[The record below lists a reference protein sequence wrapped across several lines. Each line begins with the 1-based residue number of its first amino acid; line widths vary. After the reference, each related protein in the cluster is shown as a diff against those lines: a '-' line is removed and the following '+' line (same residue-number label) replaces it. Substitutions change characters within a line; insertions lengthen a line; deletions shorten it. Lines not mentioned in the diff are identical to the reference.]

1 MQMIESI
8 SEWKKIRSTLQ
19 NQSIGFVPTMGNLHA
34 GHASL
39 LQRSIHENSTTIL
52 SIFVNPTQFN
62 DANDLNRYPKTLEA
76 DLDMARNL
84 GVDYVFFP
92 NTDMMYPDEYRY
104 RVTENTFSAQ
114 LEGQHRPGHFDGVLT
129 VVLKLFNLIKPHKA
143 YFGEKDRQQLLLIQ
157 DMVKALFLDIEIIAC
172 PTIRDASGLALSSRN
187 QFLSIENK
195 RLAARFPEILQS
207 NSASDEIVGQLSNL
221 GFVVD
226 YVQDYG
232 QYRFGAVKIQSI
244 RLIDNFDIPTTDDS
258 VVRRRVYE
266 Q

>member
-8 SEWKKIRSTLQ
+8 SEWKKIRNTLQ
-19 NQSIGFVPTMGNLHA
+19 NESIGFIPTMGNLHA

-62 DANDLNRYPKTLEA
+62 DANDLGRYPKTLEA

-129 VVLKLFNLIKPHKA
+129 VLLKLFNLIKPHKA

-157 DMVKALFLDIEIIAC
+157 DMVKALFLDIDVIAC